1 MISLIKDSLDI
12 KSIIKVIK
20 NPFLIKKL
28 FKRMNYYPGLK
39 FGYSKS
45 LLYKKIEIKFTTF
58 FAKRKKTFRTFF
70 FDKNLIT
77 ENPKIYSNF
86 SEKNTISDDQ
96 IKILKENG
104 ILVIE
109 NVLDYKEHLYIK
121 HKIKGLIDDE
131 KRRGGEKI
139 NFVETDDL
147 YKLSLK
153 YNISNIKNL
162 NNITNKISKLVYG
175 KEIEPDTSVIYTKSL
190 KIPEKTYSGD
200 NNLHPDRYLP
210 NMKIFY
216 YPFLVDKDSAPF
228 MYALGSHK
236 INKEYT
242 NYFIENSNFIF
253 DEENKSSEKFLK
265 RKKIFPVKENSL
277 IIAFT
282 NGFHGRSKFKKDG
295 ERTAIFL
302 QFSKFDMKSLILS

>member
-1 MISLIKDSLDI
+1 MKSLIKDSLDI

-175 KEIEPDTSVIYTKSL
+175 KEIEPDASVIYTKSL

-210 NMKIFY
+210 NMKMFY
-216 YPFLVDKDSAPF
+216 YPYSVDKDSAPF

-236 INKEYT
+236 INKEYIK
-242 NYFIENSNFIF
+242 YYIENSNFIF

>member
-45 LLYKKIEIKFTTF
+45 LIYKKIEIKFTTF

-175 KEIEPDTSVIYTKSL
+175 KEIEPDASVIYTKSL

-210 NMKIFY
+210 NMKMFY
-216 YPFLVDKDSAPF
+216 YPYSVDKDSAPF

-236 INKEYT
+236 INKEYIK
-242 NYFIENSNFIF
+242 YYIENSNFIF

>member
-1 MISLIKDSLDI
+1 M
-12 KSIIKVIK
+12 
-20 NPFLIKKL
+20 
-28 FKRMNYYPGLK
+28 
-39 FGYSKS
+39 
-45 LLYKKIEIKFTTF
+45 
-58 FAKRKKTFRTFF
+58 
-70 FDKNLIT
+70 
-77 ENPKIYSNF
+77 
-86 SEKNTISDDQ
+86 
-96 IKILKENG
+96 
-104 ILVIE
+104 
-109 NVLDYKEHLYIK
+109 
-121 HKIKGLIDDE
+121 DE
-131 KRRGGEKI
+131 KRSGGEKI

-175 KEIEPDTSVIYTKSL
+175 KEIEPDASVIYTKSL

-210 NMKIFY
+210 NMKMFY
-216 YPFLVDKDSAPF
+216 YPYSVDKDSAPF

-236 INKEYT
+236 INKEYIK
-242 NYFIENSNFIF
+242 YYIENSNFIF

>member
-45 LLYKKIEIKFTTF
+45 LIYKKIEIKFTTF

-175 KEIEPDTSVIYTKSL
+175 KEIEPDASVIYTKSL

-210 NMKIFY
+210 NMKMFY
-216 YPFLVDKDSAPF
+216 YPYSVDKDSAPF

-236 INKEYT
+236 INKEYIK
-242 NYFIENSNFIF
+242 YYIENSNFIF

-277 IIAFT
+277 IIGFT

>member
-175 KEIEPDTSVIYTKSL
+175 KEIEPDASVIYTKSL

-210 NMKIFY
+210 NMKMFY
-216 YPFLVDKDSAPF
+216 YPYSVDKDSAPF

-236 INKEYT
+236 INKEYIK
-242 NYFIENSNFIF
+242 YYIENSNFIF

>member
-20 NPFLIKKL
+20 NPFLIKRL

-175 KEIEPDTSVIYTKSL
+175 KEIEPDASVIYTKSL

>member
-175 KEIEPDTSVIYTKSL
+175 KEIEPDASVIYTKSL

-210 NMKIFY
+210 NMKMFY
-216 YPFLVDKDSAPF
+216 YPYSVDKDSAPF

>member
-1 MISLIKDSLDI
+1 MKSLIKDILDI
-12 KSIIKVIK
+12 KNIIKVIK
-20 NPFLIKKL
+20 NPFLIKNL
-28 FKRMNYYPGLK
+28 FKRINYYPGLK

-45 LLYKKIEIKFTTF
+45 LIYKKIEIKFTTF

-86 SEKNTISDDQ
+86 SEKNVISDDQ

-109 NVLDYKEHLYIK
+109 NVLDCNEHLSIK
-121 HKIKGLIDDE
+121 HKIKALIDDE
-131 KRRGGEKI
+131 KTKSREKI

-147 YKLSLK
+147 YKLSIK

-175 KEIEPDTSVIYTKSL
+175 KEVEPDTSIIYTKSL

-228 MYALGSHK
+228 MYALGSHQ
-236 INKEYT
+236 INKEYIE
-242 NYFIENSNFIF
+242 YFIENSNFIF

-265 RKKIFPVKENSL
+265 RKEIFPVKENSL

>member
-20 NPFLIKKL
+20 NPFLIKRL

-175 KEIEPDTSVIYTKSL
+175 KEIEPDASVIYTKSL

-210 NMKIFY
+210 NMKMFY
-216 YPFLVDKDSAPF
+216 YPYSVDKDSAPF

-236 INKEYT
+236 INKEYIK
-242 NYFIENSNFIF
+242 YYIENSNFIF